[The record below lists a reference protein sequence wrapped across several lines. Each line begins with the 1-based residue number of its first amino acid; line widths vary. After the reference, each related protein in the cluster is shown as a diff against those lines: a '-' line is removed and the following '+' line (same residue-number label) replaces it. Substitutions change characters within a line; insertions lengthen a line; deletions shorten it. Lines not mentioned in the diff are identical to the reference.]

1 MEGWGG
7 DISSIEDASDLP
19 DELKEFLSFLNSE
32 LGIPVT
38 YLSIGP
44 GRNQILKIKELE
56 LVK

>member
-44 GRNQILKIKELE
+44 GRNQILKIKEPE
-56 LVK
+56 S